1 MRAAQRDI
9 AERQRFSA
17 QVSSSMAGARA
28 TATILAGLPVLG
40 ILLGQLIGARPLG
53 FLLGGHAGG
62 GLLVVGSTLA
72 CGGLLWSD
80 RIADRVVA

>member
-17 QVSSSMAGARA
+17 RLASGMAGARA
-28 TATILAGLPVLG
+28 TAAILAGLPVLG
-40 ILLGQLIGARPLG
+40 LLLGQLIGARPLG

-62 GLLVVGSTLA
+62 WLLVVGLTLA
-72 CGGLLWSD
+72 CGGLMWSD
-80 RIADRVVA
+80 RITDRVTA